1 MNTPKAAMS
10 LDFDQLRKDE
20 CKRLDE
26 NDLCDDDCEDC
37 TLNSKHDDKEYRLF
51 VANYALSPEVK

>member
-26 NDLCDDDCEDC
+26 NDLCEDACENC
-37 TLNSKHDDKEYRLF
+37 TLNSSNPINEYRLLL
-51 VANYALSPEVK
+51 ANLALSPEVK